1 MRIEDLISKY
11 LDSDLMPDEDIVLRE
26 MLANDPSAKSAFNA
40 AVDVD
45 HLIREDACKIEVPE
59 DLSSDVEDQVM
70 MMILSDSADVPSKKE
85 VPSPKSRRKVLNI
98 RPILALFIALA
109 LSLNFVGLDELGIG
123 NDDLSN
129 ALEFY
134 DENFNATG
142 DIQSASD
149 KININKKINKK
160 INKNINTNISSEKSL
175 KNNFD
180 NKFVNKITEIAFSQ
194 AHKQTV
200 KIEKKSNLTFEDIK
214 AVSSVLGELNVR
226 EENSDNSN
234 NSNNN
239 YDSYDGYLANENLNI
254 TKTSP
259 AVEPFISNPL
269 GGMGLNSFANNGF
282 ANNLETN
289 PAFAMPILRANFT
302 QNEFDFNNLRFIGLA
317 QTDFATKGI
326 SPTENRLI
334 SSVSQKILYK
344 TSEKSFFGVEFGYSE
359 YSVTGEKD
367 IVIPYYEIESGN
379 YQGNIQGEK
388 TNFGIK
394 SNMEMQEVY
403 SAFFAA
409 VIYQRNL
416 VKKSVFELNAGAGL
430 GASADGL
437 LGKVMLIG
445 SVELFSGIRFT
456 AGIETKMM
464 SINLSR
470 YKNHNDE
477 LRAAGSFIYGLDF
490 NF

>member
-26 MLANDPSAKSAFNA
+26 MLANDPSSKSAFNA

-85 VPSPKSRRKVLNI
+85 VLSPKSRSKVLNA
-98 RPILALFIALA
+98 RPVLALFIAIA
-109 LSLNFVGLDELGIG
+109 LSLNFVGLDELGFG
-123 NDDLSN
+123 KDDISN
-129 ALEFY
+129 TLEFY
-134 DENFNATG
+134 DEDLNVTG
-142 DIQSASD
+142 NIQSASD
-149 KININKKINKK
+149 KININKNINK
-160 INKNINTNISSEKSL
+160 NISSEKSL

-180 NKFVNKITEIAFSQ
+180 NKFENKITEIAFSQ

-226 EENSDNSN
+226 EENSD

-289 PAFAMPILRANFT
+289 PAFAMPVLRANFT

-359 YSVTGEKD
+359 YSVTGQKD

-394 SNMEMQEVY
+394 TNVESQESY
-403 SAFFAA
+403 STFFAA
-409 VIYQRNL
+409 VIYQRSL